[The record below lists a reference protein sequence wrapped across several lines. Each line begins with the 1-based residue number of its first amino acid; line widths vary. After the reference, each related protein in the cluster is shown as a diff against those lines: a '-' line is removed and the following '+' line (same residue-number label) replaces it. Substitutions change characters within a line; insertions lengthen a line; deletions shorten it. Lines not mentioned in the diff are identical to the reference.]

1 MPNEHG
7 EWIIRGM
14 SEDDPQCLKTPEEL
28 MELINQVGFLPLF
41 KNDIPGFSV
50 EERTMPDY
58 WWSSDEAHDPW
69 EWRRVIAATGDIA
82 YGKFFQKKAGFI
94 SKTWFPEFVNARR
107 DGYDFDARYDDQLAK
122 NKCKNIMDLF
132 LDREELYSFEIKK
145 LANYGKNG
153 EKNFDGMLT
162 ELQMQ
167 TYLVVRD
174 FRKKK
179 NKAGEDYGWSVAV
192 YSTPEHMWGRDY
204 VTEEYHK
211 DPKESREKIASYMKQ
226 RFPQIT
232 EKQLQ
237 KTIM

>member
-122 NKCKNIMDLF
+122 NKCKKIMDLF